1 MKREEKEERITIFNK
16 ITITKEEQAFLTELM
31 NAVED
36 LWEENEEDFVD
47 SWTERYDIL
56 KKLAVNGSYE
66 VGD

>member
-56 KKLAVNGSYE
+56 KKLAANGSYE

>member
-56 KKLAVNGSYE
+56 
-66 VGD
+66 